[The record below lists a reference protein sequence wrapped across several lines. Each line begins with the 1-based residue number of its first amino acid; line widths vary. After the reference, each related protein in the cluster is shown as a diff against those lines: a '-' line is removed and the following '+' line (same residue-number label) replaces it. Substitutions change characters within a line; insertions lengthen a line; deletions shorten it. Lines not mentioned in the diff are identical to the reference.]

1 MAMIWRRLLAS
12 IILGLYAVLHAN
24 AATWDMN
31 LWFRV
36 CSGVYSLGYLAA
48 AVSLWAR
55 FFWARWYVQGI
66 GLAGL
71 LNCVGLAILAPHVPH
86 TGWEAASVAI
96 QACAFVVLLV
106 LMAGRRM
113 SEAYDLR
120 SSRFNHWDL
129 TSLHVRALRWA
140 LVLSVAALPMMLRYT
155 GTDAPWI
162 RPGVQIV
169 AALVTVM
176 LAATIVLVLLQ
187 RSLGLLLLLICGAGI
202 IWLAQDAASTLGE
215 LTRSF
220 EEPCLAQ
227 HKLRWLLADTAMIG
241 AAVIPGA
248 LMALTAFALF
258 LRPMIRFLRR

>member
-1 MAMIWRRLLAS
+1 MTMIWRRTLAS
-12 IILGLYAVLHAN
+12 IILGLYAVLHGN
-24 AATWDMN
+24 AATWEVDT
-31 LWFRV
+31 WFRI

-48 AVSLWAR
+48 IVFLWAR

-71 LNCVGLAILAPHVPH
+71 LNCVGLAFLAPHVPH

-96 QACAFVVLLV
+96 QAGAFLVLLTS
-106 LMAGRRM
+106 MAGRRM
-113 SEAYDLR
+113 SEAFDHR

-140 LVLSVAALPMMLRYT
+140 LVLSVAALPMTLRYA

-162 RPGVQIV
+162 GPGARAV
-169 AALVTVM
+169 AALVTVA
-176 LAATIVLVLLQ
+176 LAGAIVLVVLQ
-187 RSLGLLLLLICGAGI
+187 RSLGLLLLLASGLGV
-202 IWLAQDAASTLGE
+202 IWLAQDAATPLRA
-215 LTRSF
+215 LAQD
-220 EEPCLAQ
+220 PCLAQ
-227 HKLRWLLADTAMIG
+227 QQVRWLLADTAMIG

-248 LMALTAFALF
+248 LMALTAFAVF